1 VGAQQCVPCAA
12 LVRCDALTPSAVA
25 ADRALYGGGG
35 TVPAVSYNVGLL
47 LEVNF
52 WSWAIGFAIP
62 MWRDEVADHVSV
74 GHSLWAACSHRAVL
88 DILLGLSGAAAFP
101 GLSTL
106 SVLDELRVRPDVGII
121 TEMCGIGF
129 AVSALLPNV
138 VDYQMAVTR
147 NLELHL
153 GPARANV
160 LGVGLPYSV
169 AWLFYFGAAFNSLVN
184 ATSIALNGAI
194 EFVVPCVL
202 FLLFAG
208 SFRLAQVRVCGLRM
222 SVRRWKALVWAVL
235 ILVLLLIVLAYAL
248 NALVSLGVYGPNR
261 KHAEEEQDYSHYAAY
276 DDLGAPPAPPL
287 APAAAPAPAP
297 AAALI
302 QNVSAHMRRGPNE

>member
-1 VGAQQCVPCAA
+1 M
-12 LVRCDALTPSAVA
+12 
-25 ADRALYGGGG
+25 
-35 TVPAVSYNVGLL
+35 PAVSYNVGLL

-208 SFRLAQVRVCGLRM
+208 SFRLAQVRVC
-222 SVRRWKALVWAVL
+222 
-235 ILVLLLIVLAYAL
+235 
-248 NALVSLGVYGPNR
+248 
-261 KHAEEEQDYSHYAAY
+261 
-276 DDLGAPPAPPL
+276 
-287 APAAAPAPAP
+287 
-297 AAALI
+297 
-302 QNVSAHMRRGPNE
+302 